1 MAPSDTP
8 DSTIMLTGKAYDRL
22 KFAVQI
28 LLPGIAALYF
38 GLAQIWNLPE
48 AEKVVG
54 TITVISVFLG
64 LILRASV
71 RAYEK
76 SGIGVAGDMV
86 VEYEDD
92 EPATLS
98 MVLKDRPLNLVQG
111 DYVTFKVKDGKHRAE
126 P

>member
-1 MAPSDTP
+1 MADTP

-22 KFAVQI
+22 KFAVQV
-28 LLPGIAALYF
+28 LLPGIGALYF

-76 SGIGVAGDMV
+76 SGAGVAGDMV